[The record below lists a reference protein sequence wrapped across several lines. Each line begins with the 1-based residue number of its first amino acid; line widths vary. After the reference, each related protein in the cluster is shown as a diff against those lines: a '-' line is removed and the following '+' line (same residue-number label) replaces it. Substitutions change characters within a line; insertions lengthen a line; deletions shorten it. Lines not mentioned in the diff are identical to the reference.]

1 MTSSEALRLYGVL
14 TGMALPCIL
23 FPSALTTS
31 IGTVLMPAV
40 SAAQASDDNRRIIR
54 LLKQSVGSCFILGL
68 GCCLFFL
75 IFGNFLGRVL
85 FHSSAA
91 GSFILTLSWICPFLY
106 TNTALTSI
114 INGLG
119 KNILHTSRQHCR
131 SSCSYC
137 RSIFCNPQVW
147 NIRLSDRTFNQS
159 VSCFRNRRYYFIFS
173 SPKRSKRSIDY
184 VRST

>member
-106 TNTALTSI
+106 TNTFCTLLVNTAGLLVRIAGVFFAIPKFGIYGYLIGLLTSQFLVFGIAVI
-114 INGLG
+114 ILFFHLRKGAKDL
-119 KNILHTSRQHCR
+119 
-131 SSCSYC
+131 
-137 RSIFCNPQVW
+137 
-147 NIRLSDRTFNQS
+147 
-159 VSCFRNRRYYFIFS
+159 
-173 SPKRSKRSIDY
+173 
-184 VRST
+184 

>member
-119 KNILHTSRQHCR
+119 KTFCTLLVNTDR

-159 VSCFRNRRYYFIFS
+159 VSCFRNRRYIYFS